1 MKGKISIA
9 LVAFFMASMA
19 MAGLKNTQPVDV
31 TLESDGS
38 GNALGDMVTARFD
51 GGPDEFIGCGIR
63 VYSDGAGGSF
73 EFGFCQAE
81 DADGDRA
88 FCNTQDK
95 ALLQAMKSTSDF
107 SFITFGWNSDGECTR
122 IGFSTQSF
130 YIPELTD
137 GFAPPGGG
145 RRGR

>member
-1 MKGKISIA
+1 
-9 LVAFFMASMA
+9 
-19 MAGLKNTQPVDV
+19 
-31 TLESDGS
+31 
-38 GNALGDMVTARFD
+38 MVTARFSD
-51 GGPDEFIGCGIR
+51 NYGEFIGCGVR
-63 VYSDGAGGSF
+63 VFEDGASSAF

-81 DADGDRA
+81 DADGERG
-88 FCNTQDK
+88 FCNTQNA

-107 SFITFGWNSDGECTR
+107 SFTTFSWNADGECTR

-137 GFAPPGGG
+137 GFSPPG